1 MSSVLIALRRLR
13 DDRAA
18 AIAVALVVLV
28 TATIF
33 AAAPRLLDRIG
44 DAALQDTIRGAASF
58 DRTLAVIEEQPIA
71 PGGAT
76 DPLAGVDAE
85 GDRLGARFPAS
96 IQGIVDERTT
106 VVDTMRFALKAET
119 PDPTFVRFR
128 IQPGAEARIHWVA
141 GRAPSPTTGTTD
153 LPPAPPRP
161 GEAPQTS
168 AVVVEVGI
176 AADAVRPIGHG
187 LGETIIL
194 QPDQR
199 DVLVGAGGDEGFAA
213 MKIVG
218 LFTVDDPSDPFWAA
232 DHGLEHVTYR
242 SLGGDSLFVDVTALV
257 PPEVYPAYGVLM
269 PSHFIGLRT
278 TWRWFVDPATLHA
291 ADLDPLVRDLRRLDT
306 TFPKTGPGT
315 QALQDPAL
323 QSGLLPLLDGHRG
336 RWAAALAV
344 LLVVAI
350 GPATIAIATLLLVAT
365 IAASRRRTAIV
376 LVRGRGGTLGQ
387 LTRALLLEAAV
398 LVIPVS
404 ALAIAVTVAVLP
416 PAAPAATGSAGAVPA
431 GAAALGVG
439 AIRPVI
445 AGAAIVATIMAALLA
460 LTGLAGAGRIGPG
473 ARAADDAVPG
483 RRSARRTLLDVVVI
497 AFAAVGAYLLRE
509 RGVRGAS
516 STAALAT
523 ADPLIAAVPALA
535 GLAVALAAVRLVPVP
550 IRLLGRLMA
559 AGRGL
564 VGMLALRRA
573 SGSGTMGPL
582 LVVLLVVASIGA
594 FASTTLVHLQRA
606 GAASGWQTVGAPY
619 RVLSGTGDL
628 PRALDPAKLPGVRTS
643 AGDFQALVA
652 FGASRIR
659 VQVNAVDAPAY
670 AALLAGSPT
679 DPGLPAE
686 MLGPAPDALPVIV
699 SSNLLARQDG
709 VKLGDRFQIAIN
721 GFEFPVRVAGA
732 RDAFPGI
739 PPTTFFAFISRAQIL
754 EREPTLTLA
763 PAILFLDAPADAGP
777 ALAAAVA
784 EITPTARVDDRAA
797 IERAFTDSPVTAA
810 ISAGVA
816 LALAVAAAYA
826 AVAVTAAL
834 AIAGAS
840 RAGETAKLRTLGLS
854 RRQAWLLTIVEH
866 GPTVVLAF
874 VAGVALGIG
883 LFVLLEPGLGLDA
896 LVGAR
901 VAVPLS
907 ADPRQIGLILA
918 VVVAIASVGIGLA
931 AWAQR
936 RGSAVVALRR
946 GFD

>member
-18 AIAVALVVLV
+18 AVAVALVVLV

-44 DAALQDTIRGAASF
+44 DDALQDTIGGAASF
-58 DRTLAVIEEQPIA
+58 DRTLAVIEEQPIP
-71 PGGAT
+71 PGDAN
-76 DPLAGVDAE
+76 DPLGEVDRE
-85 GDRLGARFPAS
+85 GDRLGARFPSS
-96 IQGIVDERTT
+96 IQAIVDERTT
-106 VVDTMRFALKAET
+106 VVDSMRFALKAKT

-128 IQPGAEARIHWVA
+128 IQPGAETRIHWVA
-141 GRAPSPTTGTTD
+141 GRPPSPTTGTTD

-161 GEAPQTS
+161 GETPQTT

-194 QPDQR
+194 QPDER
-199 DVLVGAGGDEGFAA
+199 DVLVGPGGGNGFAA

-218 LFTVDDPSDPFWAA
+218 LFTVDDPNDPFWAA

-257 PPEVYPAYGVLM
+257 PPGLYPAYADLM
-269 PSHFIGLRT
+269 PSRFFNLRT
-278 TWRWFVDPATLHA
+278 TWRWFVDPTTLHA
-291 ADLDPLVRDLRRLDT
+291 ANLDGIVRDLRRLDT
-306 TFPKTGPGT
+306 TFPRTGPAT
-315 QALQDPAL
+315 QPLQDPAL
-323 QSGLLPLLDGHRG
+323 QSGLLPLLDGHRA
-336 RWAAALAV
+336 RWTSALAI
-344 LLVVAI
+344 LLVLAI
-350 GPATIAIATLLLVAT
+350 GPATIAIATLLLVAS
-365 IAASRRRTAIV
+365 IAARRRRTAIV

-387 LTRALLLEAAV
+387 LTRALLLEAAI
-398 LVIPVS
+398 LVIPVTAVAI
-404 ALAIAVTVAVLP
+404 ALAAIL
-416 PAAPAATGSAGAVPA
+416 VPA
-431 GAAALGVG
+431 VDATEPGAASDLVAGP

-445 AGAAIVATIMAALLA
+445 AGAAIVAGIMAFLLA
-460 LTGLAGAGRIGPG
+460 VTGLAGAGRVGPG
-473 ARAADDAVPG
+473 ARALEDAVPG
-483 RRSARRTLLDVVVI
+483 RPSARRIVLDALVI
-497 AFAAVGAYLLRE
+497 VLAAAGAYLLRE
-509 RGVRGAS
+509 RGVSGAS
-516 STAALAT
+516 STTALAT

-535 GLAVALAAVRLVPVP
+535 GIAVALAAVRLVPLP
-550 IRLLGRLMA
+550 IRLLGRVMA

-573 SGSGTMGPL
+573 IGSGTMGPL

-594 FASTTLVHLQRA
+594 FASTTLVHLERA
-606 GAASGWQTVGAPY
+606 AAASTWQTVGAPF
-619 RVLSGTGDL
+619 RVLSIAGDL
-628 PRALDPAKLPGVRTS
+628 PRALDPAKLPGVRS
-643 AGDFQALVA
+643 AAGDFQALVA

-659 VQVNAVDAPAY
+659 VQINAVDAPAY
-670 AALLAGSPT
+670 AALLDGSPT
-679 DPGLPAE
+679 DPALPAE

-699 SSNLLARQDG
+699 SSNLLTRPDG
-709 VKLGDRFQIAIN
+709 VKLGDQFSIAIN
-721 GFEFPVRVAGA
+721 AIDIPIRVVGA
-732 RDAFPGI
+732 RDALPGI
-739 PPTTFFAFISRAQIL
+739 PPTSLFAVISRTQL
-754 EREPTLTLA
+754 RERHPGFTLA
-763 PAILFLDAPADAGP
+763 PSILLLDAPADAGP
-777 ALAAAVA
+777 ALTTAVT
-784 EITPTARVDDRAA
+784 EITPAVRIDDRAA
-797 IERAFTDSPVTAA
+797 LERTFTDSPVTAA
-810 ISAGVA
+810 ISSGVV

-866 GPTVVLAF
+866 GPTVLLAF
-874 VAGVALGIG
+874 AAGIGLGIG

-896 LVGAR
+896 LVGAK
-901 VAVPLS
+901 VSVPLG
-907 ADPRQIGLILA
+907 ADPRQIGLILG

>member
-44 DAALQDTIRGAASF
+44 DDALQDTIRGAASF
-58 DRTLAVIEEQPIA
+58 DRTLAVIEEEPIP
-71 PGGAT
+71 PGDAG
-76 DPLAGVDAE
+76 DPLGEVDRE

-106 VVDTMRFALKAET
+106 VVDSMRFALKAKT

-128 IQPGAEARIHWVA
+128 IQPGAETRVHWVA
-141 GRAPSPTTGTTD
+141 GRPPSPTTGTTD

-161 GEAPQTS
+161 GETAQTS

-194 QPDQR
+194 QPDER
-199 DVLVGAGGDEGFAA
+199 DVLVGPGGGEGFAA

-218 LFTVDDPSDPFWAA
+218 LFTVDDPTDPFWAA

-257 PPEVYPAYGVLM
+257 PPEVYPAYGTLM
-269 PSHFIGLRT
+269 PRRLIGLRP
-278 TWRWFVDPATLHA
+278 TWRWFVDPTTLHA
-291 ADLDPLVRDLRRLDT
+291 SDLDGIVRDLRRLDT
-306 TFPKTGPGT
+306 TFPKTGPAT
-315 QALQDPAL
+315 LPLQDPAL
-323 QSGLLPLLDGHRG
+323 QSGLLPLLDGHRA
-336 RWAAALAV
+336 RWASALAI
-344 LLVVAI
+344 LLVLAI
-350 GPATIAIATLLLVAT
+350 GPATVASATLLLVAT
-365 IAASRRRTAIV
+365 IAARRRRNAIV

-387 LTRALLLEAAV
+387 LTRALLLEAAI
-398 LVIPVS
+398 LVIPVT
-404 ALAIAVTVAVLP
+404 ALAIALAAVLVP
-416 PAAPAATGSAGAVPA
+416 PAGSAGGGPA
-431 GAAALGVG
+431 SALVGGA
-439 AIRPVI
+439 AIRPVV
-445 AGAAIVATIMAALLA
+445 AGGMVVAVIMALLLA
-460 LTGLAGAGRIGPG
+460 LTGLAGAGRVGPS
-473 ARAADDAVPG
+473 ARATEDAVPA
-483 RRSARRTLLDVVVI
+483 RPSARRMVLDAVVI
-497 AFAAVGAYLLRE
+497 VLAAVGAYLLRE

-516 STAALAT
+516 STTALAT

-535 GLAVALAAVRLVPVP
+535 GIAVAVAAVRLVPLP
-550 IRLLGRLMA
+550 IRLLGRVMA

-582 LVVLLVVASIGA
+582 LIVLLVVASIGA
-594 FASTTLVHLQRA
+594 FASTTLVHLERA
-606 GAASGWQTVGAPY
+606 SAASSWQTVGAPF
-619 RVLSGTGDL
+619 RVLSIAGDL
-628 PRALDPAKLPGVRTS
+628 PRALDPAKLPGVRTA

-652 FGASRIR
+652 FGPSRIR
-659 VQVNAVDAPAY
+659 VQINAVDAPAY
-670 AALLAGSPT
+670 AELLAGSPT

-699 SSNLLARQDG
+699 SSNLLTRPDG
-709 VKLGDRFQIAIN
+709 VKLGDRFSIAIS
-721 GFEFPVRVAGA
+721 GIDVPVQVVGA
-732 RDAFPGI
+732 RDALPGI
-739 PPTTFFAFISRAQIL
+739 PPTSLFAVISRAQVR
-754 EREPTLTLA
+754 ERQPGLTLA
-763 PAILFLDAPADAGP
+763 PSILFLDAPADAGL
-777 ALAAAVA
+777 ALSTAIT
-784 EITPTARVDDRAA
+784 EITPAVRFDDRGVLEQTFA
-797 IERAFTDSPVTAA
+797 DSPVTAA
-810 ISAGVA
+810 ISAGVVI
-816 LALAVAAAYA
+816 ALAVAAAYA

-866 GPTVVLAF
+866 GPTVILAF
-874 VAGVALGIG
+874 VAGIGLGIG
-883 LFVLLEPGLGLDA
+883 LFALLEPGLGLDA
-896 LVGAR
+896 LVGAK
-901 VAVPLS
+901 VAVPLG
-907 ADPRQIGLILA
+907 ADPRQIGVLLA
-918 VVVAIASVGIGLA
+918 VVVAIAAVGIGLA

>member
-44 DAALQDTIRGAASF
+44 DDALQDTIRGAASF
-58 DRTLAVIEEQPIA
+58 DRTLAVIEEEPIP
-71 PGGAT
+71 PGDAG
-76 DPLAGVDAE
+76 DPLGEVDRE

-106 VVDTMRFALKAET
+106 VVDSMRFALKAKT

-128 IQPGAEARIHWVA
+128 IQPGAETRVHWVA
-141 GRAPSPTTGTTD
+141 GRPPSPTTGTTD

-161 GEAPQTS
+161 GETAQTS

-194 QPDQR
+194 QPDER
-199 DVLVGAGGDEGFAA
+199 DVLVGPGGGEGFAA

-218 LFTVDDPSDPFWAA
+218 LFTVDDPTDPFWAA

-257 PPEVYPAYGVLM
+257 PPEVYPAYGTLM
-269 PSHFIGLRT
+269 PSRLIGLRT

-291 ADLDPLVRDLRRLDT
+291 SDLDGIVRDLRRLDT
-306 TFPKTGPGT
+306 TFPKTGPAT
-315 QALQDPAL
+315 LPLQDPAL
-323 QSGLLPLLDGHRG
+323 QSGLLPLLDGHRA
-336 RWAAALAV
+336 RWASALAI
-344 LLVVAI
+344 LLVLAI
-350 GPATIAIATLLLVAT
+350 GPATVAIATLLLVAT
-365 IAASRRRTAIV
+365 IAARRRRNAIV

-387 LTRALLLEAAV
+387 LTRALLLEAAI
-398 LVIPVS
+398 LVIPVT
-404 ALAIAVTVAVLP
+404 ALAIALAAVLVP
-416 PAAPAATGSAGAVPA
+416 PAGSAGGGPA
-431 GAAALGVG
+431 SALVGGA
-439 AIRPVI
+439 AIRPVV
-445 AGAAIVATIMAALLA
+445 AGGMVVAVIMALLLA
-460 LTGLAGAGRIGPG
+460 LTGLAGAGRVGPS
-473 ARAADDAVPG
+473 ARATEDAVPA
-483 RRSARRTLLDVVVI
+483 RPSARRMVLDAVVI
-497 AFAAVGAYLLRE
+497 VLAAVGAYLLRE

-516 STAALAT
+516 STTALAT

-535 GLAVALAAVRLVPVP
+535 GIAVAVAAVRLVPLP
-550 IRLLGRLMA
+550 IRLLGRVMA

-582 LVVLLVVASIGA
+582 LIVLLVVASIGA
-594 FASTTLVHLQRA
+594 FASTTLVHLERA
-606 GAASGWQTVGAPY
+606 SAASSWQTVGAPF
-619 RVLSGTGDL
+619 RVLSIAGDL
-628 PRALDPAKLPGVRTS
+628 PRALDPAKLPGVRTA

-652 FGASRIR
+652 FGPSRIR
-659 VQVNAVDAPAY
+659 VQINAVDAPAY
-670 AALLAGSPT
+670 AELLAGSPT

-699 SSNLLARQDG
+699 SSNLLTRPDG
-709 VKLGDRFQIAIN
+709 VKLGDRFSIAIS
-721 GFEFPVRVAGA
+721 GIDVPVQVVGA
-732 RDAFPGI
+732 RDALPGI
-739 PPTTFFAFISRAQIL
+739 PPTSLFAVISRAQVR
-754 EREPTLTLA
+754 ERQPGLSLA
-763 PAILFLDAPADAGP
+763 PSILFLDAPADAGL
-777 ALAAAVA
+777 ALSTAIT
-784 EITPTARVDDRAA
+784 EITPAVRFDDRGVLEQTFA
-797 IERAFTDSPVTAA
+797 DSPVTAA
-810 ISAGVA
+810 ISAGVVI
-816 LALAVAAAYA
+816 ALAVAAAYA

-866 GPTVVLAF
+866 GPTVILAF
-874 VAGVALGIG
+874 VAGIGLGIG
-883 LFVLLEPGLGLDA
+883 LFALLEPGLGLDA
-896 LVGAR
+896 LVGAK
-901 VAVPLS
+901 VAVPLG
-907 ADPRQIGLILA
+907 ADPRQIGVLLA
-918 VVVAIASVGIGLA
+918 VVVAIAAVGIGLA

>member
-44 DAALQDTIRGAASF
+44 DDALQDTIRGAASF
-58 DRTLAVIEEQPIA
+58 DRTLAVIEEEPIPPDDA
-71 PGGAT
+71 G
-76 DPLAGVDAE
+76 DPLGEVDRE

-106 VVDTMRFALKAET
+106 VVDSMRFALKAKT

-128 IQPGAEARIHWVA
+128 IQPGAETRVHWVA
-141 GRAPSPTTGTTD
+141 GRPPSPTTGTTD

-161 GEAPQTS
+161 GETAQTS

-194 QPDQR
+194 QPDER
-199 DVLVGAGGDEGFAA
+199 DVLVGPGGGEGFAA

-218 LFTVDDPSDPFWAA
+218 LFTVDDPTDPFWAA

-257 PPEVYPAYGVLM
+257 PPEVYPAYGTLM
-269 PSHFIGLRT
+269 PSRLIGLRT

-291 ADLDPLVRDLRRLDT
+291 SDLDGIVRDLRRLDT
-306 TFPKTGPGT
+306 TFPKTGPAT
-315 QALQDPAL
+315 LPLQDPAL
-323 QSGLLPLLDGHRG
+323 QSGLLPLLDGHRA
-336 RWAAALAV
+336 RWASALAI
-344 LLVVAI
+344 LLVLAI
-350 GPATIAIATLLLVAT
+350 GPATVAIATLLLVAT
-365 IAASRRRTAIV
+365 IAARRRRNAIV

-387 LTRALLLEAAV
+387 LTRALLLEAAI
-398 LVIPVS
+398 LVIPVT
-404 ALAIAVTVAVLP
+404 ALAIALAAVLVP
-416 PAAPAATGSAGAVPA
+416 PAGSAGGGPA
-431 GAAALGVG
+431 SALVGGA
-439 AIRPVI
+439 AIRPVV
-445 AGAAIVATIMAALLA
+445 AGGMVVAVIMALLLA
-460 LTGLAGAGRIGPG
+460 LTGLAGAGRVGPS
-473 ARAADDAVPG
+473 ARATEDAVPA
-483 RRSARRTLLDVVVI
+483 RPSARRMVLDAVVI
-497 AFAAVGAYLLRE
+497 VLAAVGAYLLRE

-516 STAALAT
+516 STTALAT

-535 GLAVALAAVRLVPVP
+535 GIAVAVAAVRLVPLP
-550 IRLLGRLMA
+550 IRLLGRVMA

-582 LVVLLVVASIGA
+582 LIVLLVVASIGA
-594 FASTTLVHLQRA
+594 FASTTLVHLERA
-606 GAASGWQTVGAPY
+606 SAASSWQTVGAPF
-619 RVLSGTGDL
+619 RVLSIAGDL
-628 PRALDPAKLPGVRTS
+628 PRALDPAKLPGVRTA

-652 FGASRIR
+652 FGPSRIR
-659 VQVNAVDAPAY
+659 VQINAVDAPAY
-670 AALLAGSPT
+670 AELLAGSPT

-699 SSNLLARQDG
+699 SSNLLTRPDG
-709 VKLGDRFQIAIN
+709 VKLGDRFSIAIS
-721 GFEFPVRVAGA
+721 GIDVPVQVVGA
-732 RDAFPGI
+732 RDALPGI
-739 PPTTFFAFISRAQIL
+739 PPTSLFAVISRAQVR
-754 EREPTLTLA
+754 ERQPGLSLA
-763 PAILFLDAPADAGP
+763 PSILFLDAPADAGP
-777 ALAAAVA
+777 ALSTAIT
-784 EITPTARVDDRAA
+784 EITPAVRFDDRGVLEQTFA
-797 IERAFTDSPVTAA
+797 DSPVTAA
-810 ISAGVA
+810 ISDGVVI
-816 LALAVAAAYA
+816 ALAVAAAYA

-866 GPTVVLAF
+866 GPTVILAF
-874 VAGVALGIG
+874 VAGIGLGIG
-883 LFVLLEPGLGLDA
+883 LFALLEPGLGLDA
-896 LVGAR
+896 LVGAK
-901 VAVPLS
+901 VAVPLG
-907 ADPRQIGLILA
+907 ADPRQIGVLLA
-918 VVVAIASVGIGLA
+918 VVVAIAAVGIGLA

>member
-44 DAALQDTIRGAASF
+44 DDALQDTIRGAASF
-58 DRTLAVIEEQPIA
+58 DRTLAVIEEEPIP
-71 PGGAT
+71 PGDAG
-76 DPLAGVDAE
+76 DPLGEVDRE

-106 VVDTMRFALKAET
+106 VVDSMRFALKAKT

-128 IQPGAEARIHWVA
+128 IQPGAETRVHWVA
-141 GRAPSPTTGTTD
+141 GRPPSPTTGTTD

-161 GEAPQTS
+161 GETAQTS

-194 QPDQR
+194 QPDER
-199 DVLVGAGGDEGFAA
+199 DVLVGPGGGEGFAA

-218 LFTVDDPSDPFWAA
+218 LFTVDDPTDPFWAA

-257 PPEVYPAYGVLM
+257 PPEVYPAYATLM
-269 PSHFIGLRT
+269 PSRLIGLRT
-278 TWRWFVDPATLHA
+278 TWRWFVDPTTLHA
-291 ADLDPLVRDLRRLDT
+291 SDLDGIVRDLRRLDT
-306 TFPKTGPGT
+306 TFPKTGPAT
-315 QALQDPAL
+315 LPLQDPAL
-323 QSGLLPLLDGHRG
+323 QSGLLPLLDGHRA
-336 RWAAALAV
+336 RWASALAI
-344 LLVVAI
+344 LLVLAI
-350 GPATIAIATLLLVAT
+350 GPATVAIATLLLVAT
-365 IAASRRRTAIV
+365 IAARRRRNAIV

-387 LTRALLLEAAV
+387 LTRALLLEAAI
-398 LVIPVS
+398 LVIPVT
-404 ALAIAVTVAVLP
+404 ALAIALAAVLVP
-416 PAAPAATGSAGAVPA
+416 PAGSAGGGPA
-431 GAAALGVG
+431 SALVGGA
-439 AIRPVI
+439 AIRPVV
-445 AGAAIVATIMAALLA
+445 AGGMVVAVIMALLLA
-460 LTGLAGAGRIGPG
+460 LTGLAGAGRVGPS
-473 ARAADDAVPG
+473 ARATEDAVPA
-483 RRSARRTLLDVVVI
+483 RPSARRMVLDAVVI
-497 AFAAVGAYLLRE
+497 VLAAVGAYLLRE

-516 STAALAT
+516 STTALAT

-535 GLAVALAAVRLVPVP
+535 GIAVAVAAVRLVPLP
-550 IRLLGRLMA
+550 IRLLGRVMA

-582 LVVLLVVASIGA
+582 LIVLLVVASIGA
-594 FASTTLVHLQRA
+594 FASTTLVHLERA
-606 GAASGWQTVGAPY
+606 SAASSWQTVGAPF
-619 RVLSGTGDL
+619 RVLSIAGDL
-628 PRALDPAKLPGVRTS
+628 PRALDPAKLPGVRTA

-652 FGASRIR
+652 FGPSRIR
-659 VQVNAVDAPAY
+659 VQINAVDAPAY
-670 AALLAGSPT
+670 AELLAGSPT

-699 SSNLLARQDG
+699 SSNLLTRPDG
-709 VKLGDRFQIAIN
+709 VKLGDRFSIAIS
-721 GFEFPVRVAGA
+721 GIDVPVQVVGA
-732 RDAFPGI
+732 RDALPGI
-739 PPTTFFAFISRAQIL
+739 PPTSLFAVISRAQVR
-754 EREPTLTLA
+754 ERQPGLTLA
-763 PAILFLDAPADAGP
+763 PSILFLDAPADAGP
-777 ALAAAVA
+777 ALSTAIT
-784 EITPTARVDDRAA
+784 EITPAVRFDDRGVLEQTFA
-797 IERAFTDSPVTAA
+797 DSPVTAA
-810 ISAGVA
+810 ISAGVVI
-816 LALAVAAAYA
+816 ALAVAAAYA

-854 RRQAWLLTIVEH
+854 RRHAWLLTNVEQ
-866 GPTVVLAF
+866 GPTVILAF
-874 VAGVALGIG
+874 VAGIGLGIG
-883 LFVLLEPGLGLDA
+883 LFALLEPGLGLDA
-896 LVGAR
+896 LVGAK
-901 VAVPLS
+901 VAVPLG
-907 ADPRQIGLILA
+907 ADPRQIGVLLA
-918 VVVAIASVGIGLA
+918 VVVAIAAVGIGLA

>member
-44 DAALQDTIRGAASF
+44 DDALQDTIRGAASF
-58 DRTLAVIEEQPIA
+58 DRTLAVIEEEPIP
-71 PGGAT
+71 PGDAG
-76 DPLAGVDAE
+76 DPLGEVDRE

-106 VVDTMRFALKAET
+106 VVDSMRFALKAKT

-128 IQPGAEARIHWVA
+128 IQPGAETRVHWVA
-141 GRAPSPTTGTTD
+141 GRPPSPTTGTTD

-161 GEAPQTS
+161 GETAQTS

-194 QPDQR
+194 QPDER
-199 DVLVGAGGDEGFAA
+199 DVLVGPGGGEGFAA

-218 LFTVDDPSDPFWAA
+218 LFTVDDPTDPFWAA

-257 PPEVYPAYGVLM
+257 PPEVYPAYGTLM
-269 PSHFIGLRT
+269 PSRLIGLRT

-291 ADLDPLVRDLRRLDT
+291 SDLDGIVRDLRRLDT
-306 TFPKTGPGT
+306 TFPKTGPAT
-315 QALQDPAL
+315 LPLQDPAL
-323 QSGLLPLLDGHRG
+323 QSGLLPLLDGHRA
-336 RWAAALAV
+336 RWASALAI
-344 LLVVAI
+344 LLVLAI
-350 GPATIAIATLLLVAT
+350 GPATVAIATLLLVAT
-365 IAASRRRTAIV
+365 IAARRRRNAIV

-387 LTRALLLEAAV
+387 LTRALLLEAAI
-398 LVIPVS
+398 LVIPVT
-404 ALAIAVTVAVLP
+404 ALAIALAAVLVP
-416 PAAPAATGSAGAVPA
+416 PAGSAGGGPA
-431 GAAALGVG
+431 SALVGGA
-439 AIRPVI
+439 AIRPVV
-445 AGAAIVATIMAALLA
+445 AGGMVVAVIMALLLA
-460 LTGLAGAGRIGPG
+460 LTGLAGAGRVGPS
-473 ARAADDAVPG
+473 ARATEDAVPA
-483 RRSARRTLLDVVVI
+483 RPSARRMVLDAVVI
-497 AFAAVGAYLLRE
+497 VLAAVGAYLLRE

-516 STAALAT
+516 STTALAT

-535 GLAVALAAVRLVPVP
+535 GIAVAVAAVRLVPLP
-550 IRLLGRLMA
+550 IRLLGRVMA

-582 LVVLLVVASIGA
+582 LIVLLVVASIGA
-594 FASTTLVHLQRA
+594 FASTTLVHLERA
-606 GAASGWQTVGAPY
+606 SAASSWQTVGAPF
-619 RVLSGTGDL
+619 RVLSIAGDL
-628 PRALDPAKLPGVRTS
+628 PRALDPAKLPGVRTA

-652 FGASRIR
+652 FGPSRIR
-659 VQVNAVDAPAY
+659 VQINAVDAPAY
-670 AALLAGSPT
+670 AELLAGSPT

-699 SSNLLARQDG
+699 SSNLLTRPDG
-709 VKLGDRFQIAIN
+709 VKLGDRFSIAIS
-721 GFEFPVRVAGA
+721 GIDVPVQVVGA
-732 RDAFPGI
+732 RDALPGI
-739 PPTTFFAFISRAQIL
+739 PPTSLFAVISRAQVR
-754 EREPTLTLA
+754 ERQPGLTLA
-763 PAILFLDAPADAGP
+763 PSILFLDAPADAGL
-777 ALAAAVA
+777 ALSTAIT
-784 EITPTARVDDRAA
+784 EITPAVRFDDRGVLEQTFA
-797 IERAFTDSPVTAA
+797 DSPVTAA
-810 ISAGVA
+810 ISAGVVI
-816 LALAVAAAYA
+816 ALAVAAAYA

-866 GPTVVLAF
+866 GPTVILAF
-874 VAGVALGIG
+874 VAGIGLGIG
-883 LFVLLEPGLGLDA
+883 LFALLEPGLGLDA
-896 LVGAR
+896 LVGAK
-901 VAVPLS
+901 VAVPLG
-907 ADPRQIGLILA
+907 ADPRQIGVLLA
-918 VVVAIASVGIGLA
+918 VVVAIAAVGIGLA